1 MIEITDNAAS
11 QILLSAQQS
20 GLADALL
27 RIAIKKLQDGS
38 LHYAL
43 GFDEVVNDDDTA
55 VDSNGIRLVLSEK
68 TKPFADGMTIDFVEI
83 EPGKNNFIFL
93 NPNDPNYQPPS
104 EA

>member
-1 MIEITDNAAS
+1 MIEITDTAAQ
-11 QILLSAQQS
+11 QIQISAQQS
-20 GLADALL
+20 GLNDALL
-27 RIAIKKLQDGS
+27 RIAIQKLQDGS

-55 VDSNGIRLVLSEK
+55 FDSNGVRLVVSEK
-68 TKPFADGMTIDFVEI
+68 SQPLAQGMSIDFVEI

-93 NPNDPNYQPPS
+93 NPNDPNYQPPA